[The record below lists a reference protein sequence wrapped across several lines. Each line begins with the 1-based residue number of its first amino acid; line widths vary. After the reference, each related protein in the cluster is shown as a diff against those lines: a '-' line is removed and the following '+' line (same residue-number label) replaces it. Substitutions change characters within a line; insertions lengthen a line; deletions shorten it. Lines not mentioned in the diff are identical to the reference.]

1 MSHTTHHCVSRPEP
15 CHMCRKLNDIEAAME
30 MKSWNYVDDL
40 IPILAKYCL
49 KNNFIRKGESVHD
62 LTPEECC
69 IIKRNYSGDEKELE
83 LDFQGGEMFL
93 WNDEGKN
100 DEGKND
106 EGKND
111 EGKNDEGKEGFI
123 RIYIAGCNP
132 KWTFIRRADGMIRVD
147 EA

>member
-1 MSHTTHHCVSRPEP
+1 M
-15 CHMCRKLNDIEAAME
+15 CHKLNDLEAAME

-49 KNNFIRKGESVHD
+49 KNNFYRKGESGHD

-69 IIKRNYSGDEKELE
+69 IIRRNYSGEEKELE

-93 WNDEGKN
+93 WKDG
-100 DEGKND
+100 D
-106 EGKND
+106 
-111 EGKNDEGKEGFI
+111 KEGFI

-132 KWTFIRRADGMIRVD
+132 KWLFVEYADGTIDVD

>member
-1 MSHTTHHCVSRPEP
+1 MSHTKLHCSGRPEP
-15 CHMCRKLNDIEAAME
+15 CHMCHKLNDLEAAME

-49 KNNFIRKGESVHD
+49 KNNFYRKGESGHD

-69 IIKRNYSGDEKELE
+69 IIRRNYSGDEKELE

-93 WNDEGKN
+93 WKDE
-100 DEGKND
+100 D
-106 EGKND
+106 
-111 EGKNDEGKEGFI
+111 KEGFI